1 MDTQQSQM
9 VVPEQVWDQ
18 DVAVGGVIEG
28 ELPRVAVPVVVEGVS
43 WVRDAPA
50 LAATF
55 GLLTITQNTSVRIGR
70 NGRRR
75 RLIVSVRPNA
85 ITTAY
90 VIVAE
95 NQQQALGGYGLP
107 IVQGVSPIAI
117 NYAGEIHFAAF
128 GADLGVGFVAE
139 LDQG

>member
-9 VVPEQVWDQ
+9 VVPEPVWDQ
-18 DVAVGGVIEG
+18 DIAVGGVIEG
-28 ELPRVAVPVVVEGVS
+28 ELPRAAVPVVVEGVA
-43 WVRDAPA
+43 WTRDAPA

-55 GLLTITQNTSVRIGR
+55 GLLTISQNTAVRIGR

-75 RLIVSVRPNA
+75 RLIISVRPNA
-85 ITTAY
+85 VTTAF

-107 IVQGVSPIAI
+107 IVQGVAPVGI
-117 NYAGEIHFAAF
+117 NYAGEVFFAAF
-128 GADLGVGFVAE
+128 GADLAVGFVAE

>member
-9 VVPEQVWDQ
+9 VVPEPVWDQ
-18 DVAVGGVIEG
+18 DVAQGGVIEG
-28 ELPRVAVPVVVEGVS
+28 ELPRVALPVVVEGVT
-43 WVRDAPA
+43 WTREAPA
-50 LAATF
+50 MGATF
-55 GLLTITQNTSVRIGR
+55 GLLTVAQNTAVRIGR

-75 RLIVSVRPNA
+75 RLIISVRPNA
-85 ITTAY
+85 IVTAY

-107 IVQGVSPIAI
+107 ILQGVAPVPIC
-117 NYAGEIHFAAF
+117 YAGEIHFAAF
-128 GADLGVGFVAE
+128 GADLQVGFIAE

>member
-1 MDTQQSQM
+1 VDSQQ
-9 VVPEQVWDQ
+9 VIPEEVWDQ
-18 DVAVGGVIEG
+18 DVAQGGVVDGDIPAKASAVVIEG
-28 ELPRVAVPVVVEGVS
+28 VT

-55 GLLTITQNTSVRIGR
+55 GLQTVTQNTSARLVGR

-75 RLIVSVRPNA
+75 RLLLSVRPNTIA
-85 ITTAY
+85 TAY

-95 NQQQALGGYGLP
+95 NAQQAAGGYGLP
-107 IVQGVSPIAI
+107 ILQGSPVVPLT
-117 NYAGEIHFAAF
+117 YAGEIYIGAF
-128 GADLGVGFVAE
+128 GADVAVGFVAE